1 MSPTGGSCVVSPSE
15 GLVIKTQFQ
24 VSCTSW
30 TDEDRP
36 LGYEFFFSHP
46 VHGPMLLFYGWMP
59 DSAGLFL
66 PPGLKEN
73 DFNVD
78 LFVKISDVL
87 GSYRIVPLPVKVGYF
102 TIARFK
108 GGCMFTIITRKEKIF
123 HQLILSLQRSKV
135 AID

>member
-1 MSPTGGSCVVSPSE
+1 MVSPSE
-15 GLVIKTQFQ
+15 GLVIETQFR

-36 LGYEFFFSHP
+36 LWYEFFFSHP

-59 DSAGLFL
+59 DSTGLFL

-87 GSYRIVPLPVKVGYF
+87 GSYRIVPLRVKVGHF
-102 TIARFK
+102 TIVRLK
-108 GGCMFTIITRKEKIF
+108 EVLCLQSMLVRKKYPIN
-123 HQLILSLQRSKV
+123 LSSVCKEVKNRR
-135 AID
+135 